1 MIATAVDISQAIDS
15 LPQHEFVRLRDFAEN
30 RVVRIGCAAANGRTA
45 DDLLHEAVTRL
56 LEGTRHWDSARI
68 NISLCLIGVM
78 RSIASAWAGHL
89 ANNVRIAAYEL
100 PAGYIPKK
108 RSMGGHKNADSQLVH
123 ILRDATWIPQGDA
136 FVRPADATR
145 DLLPEGFA
153 FDPGWRWLKVIKFG
167 QDVAQKSEEQRKK
180 QAIAKEFGFIDNESL
195 ERAQRFT
202 SLPQVEQ
209 ERILAD
215 FQNRA
220 RASLPQQEPK
230 NPERRAAEVGKAAAT
245 APERISEQRSRAVSI
260 GREEVKQEAEQYL
273 RDQYTND
280 GEMICQVCKLPLPFK
295 LDDGTYYCEKV
306 EFLTELK
313 RRHYQNYL
321 SLCPNHGAMFR
332 EANGSRE
339 SLPDLFSA
347 LDGPE
352 LKVVLA
358 RTETTI
364 YFTKTHIADL
374 RTIIQVDGEEPVSGG
389 MEGQIPTPPI
399 AAQQL
404 T

>member
-1 MIATAVDISQAIDS
+1 M
-15 LPQHEFVRLRDFAEN
+15 
-30 RVVRIGCAAANGRTA
+30 
-45 DDLLHEAVTRL
+45 
-56 LEGTRHWDSARI
+56 
-68 NISLCLIGVM
+68 
-78 RSIASAWAGHL
+78 
-89 ANNVRIAAYEL
+89 
-100 PAGYIPKK
+100 
-108 RSMGGHKNADSQLVH
+108 
-123 ILRDATWIPQGDA
+123 
-136 FVRPADATR
+136 
-145 DLLPEGFA
+145 LPEGFA

-209 ERILAD
+209 ERILAE
-215 FQNRA
+215 FQNRV

-339 SLPDLFSA
+339 SLPDLFWA
-347 LDGPE
+347 FEGPE

-374 RTIIQVDGEEPVSGG
+374 RTIIQVDGEEPVSGA
-389 MEGQIPTPPI
+389 MEGQIPAPPI